1 MSSKAEINKQVVLP
15 SVKIFNR
22 WPMEGIEITDPGLRP
37 YIGLKQ
43 VIVPRSAG
51 KHAKKQFHKSQ
62 LNIVER
68 FMNHMFV
75 PGHRGKKHLINS
87 GQSGG
92 KSTTAWKLTE
102 QVLEILEKR
111 TNMNPMQVL
120 VKAIQNAAL
129 REEITSFQVGGT
141 MVRRAVITSPQRRV
155 DLALRLLV
163 QAAYQKSVNSRKTTV
178 QALTD
183 EIMATYNNDATNSV
197 AIREKERIEREAAG
211 AR

>member
-1 MSSKAEINKQVVLP
+1 MAKAAEVKKQIVMP
-15 SVKIFNR
+15 SVSVFNR
-22 WPMEGIEITDPGLRP
+22 WTTEGIEITDPGLRP
-37 YIGLKQ
+37 YIGLKS
-43 VIVPRSAG
+43 VIVPRSSG
-51 KHAKKQFHKSQ
+51 RHAQHQFHKSQ

-75 PGHRGKKHLINS
+75 PGHRGKKQQICS
-87 GQSGG
+87 GQMGG
-92 KSTTAWKLTE
+92 KSTTAWKLTIKVLDTLE
-102 QVLEILEKR
+102 QR
-111 TNMNPMQVL
+111 TKQNPIQVL

-129 REEITSFQVGGT
+129 REEITSFQVGGI

-155 DLALRLLV
+155 DLALRLLI
-163 QAAYQKSVNSRKTTV
+163 QAAFQKSTNNRKTMA

-183 EIMATYNNDATNSV
+183 EIMATFNGDAQNSV

>member
-1 MSSKAEINKQVVLP
+1 MSAKTDAKKQVVLP

-22 WPMEGIEITDPGLRP
+22 WSMEGIEITDPGLRP
-37 YIGLKQ
+37 YIGLRQ
-43 VIVPRSAG
+43 VMVPRSAG
-51 KHAKKQFHKSQ
+51 KHAQHQFHKSQ

-68 FMNHMFV
+68 LMNHMFV

-102 QVLEILEKR
+102 EVFTVLEKR
-111 TNMNPMQVL
+111 TNQNPVQVL

-129 REEITSFQVGGT
+129 REEITSFQVGGI

-155 DLALRLLV
+155 DLALRLLI
-163 QAAYQKSVNSRKTTV
+163 QAAYQKSTNSRKTTV
-178 QALTD
+178 QALSD
-183 EIMATYNNDATNSV
+183 EIMATYNGDATNSV

>member
-1 MSSKAEINKQVVLP
+1 MSVKMEAKKPVVLP
-15 SVKIFNR
+15 SVNIFNR
-22 WPMEGIEITDPGLRP
+22 WSTEGIEITDPGLKP
-37 YIGLKQ
+37 YIGLRQ

-51 KHAKKQFHKSQ
+51 RHAKQQFHKSN

-92 KSTTAWKLTE
+92 KSTTAWKVT
-102 QVLEILEKR
+102 QDVLEALEQRSKQ
-111 TNMNPMQVL
+111 NPVQVL

-129 REEITSFQVGGT
+129 REEITSFQVGGI
-141 MVRRAVITSPQRRV
+141 MVRRAVVTSPQRRV
-155 DLALRLLV
+155 DLALRLLI
-163 QAAYQKSVNSRKTTV
+163 QAAFQKSTNHKKTMA

-183 EIMATYNNDATNSV
+183 EIMATYNGDATNSV